1 MHRFEVKMF
10 FLFGSSCISIIKQ
23 FAEKVLVKSSN
34 TSTGEPK
41 GFYLLRRT
49 TLPRTSNA
57 IIDKKLFL
65 V

>member
-34 TSTGEPK
+34 TST
-41 GFYLLRRT
+41 
-49 TLPRTSNA
+49 
-57 IIDKKLFL
+57 
-65 V
+65 